1 MGGRKVTANGVFF
14 DLFGTLLIYG
24 NMEQAWSDWLS
35 EFHSRLRQNGLTI
48 TQEKFAR
55 CCNGFFSRKAPKKE
69 DGRFTVYELR
79 IQDLCNDLNLSV
91 ESKKIKKIADST
103 AAIWQKQISLAPN
116 AITVLKEIK
125 QSKVVGLIT
134 NFDHPPH
141 IYKLI
146 AQTGL
151 EPLLDVVVISGE
163 VELKKPMESLEEFFL
178 ETIRSFESSEEGERV
193 TEPREAELP
202 ADKESIIQK
211 LTTPE
216 NGVESQTTGASGER
230 PEVQNSGESLSKD
243 ARPVS
248 KPKAEERDKKS
259 SDVLKKLTDK

>member
-1 MGGRKVTANGVFF
+1 MEGRKITIKGVFF

-24 NMEQAWSDWLS
+24 DMEQAWSDWLS
-35 EFHSRLRQNGLTI
+35 EFHSRLKQNGLTI

-69 DGRFTVYELR
+69 NDHLTVYELR

-146 AQTGL
+146 AEKRL
-151 EPLLDVVVISGE
+151 EPLLDVVIISGE
-163 VELKKPMESLEEFFL
+163 VELKKPDPGIFHIALEKTGLKPHEVVYIGDTD
-178 ETIRSFESSEEGERV
+178 EDV
-193 TEPREAELP
+193 
-202 ADKESIIQK
+202 
-211 LTTPE
+211 
-216 NGVESQTTGASGER
+216 TGAQAASIVPILIQRRVPAKNGYAYDFDLDESKNASNR
-230 PEVQNSGESLSKD
+230 NSDSQEPPDVRTIKSLLQ
-243 ARPVS
+243 
-248 KPKAEERDKKS
+248 
-259 SDVLKKLTDK
+259 LKELLL

>member
-55 CCNGFFSRKAPKKE
+55 CCNGFFSRKAPQKE
-69 DGRFTVYELR
+69 NDHFTVYELR

-91 ESKKIKKIADST
+91 ESKEIKKIADST

-146 AQTGL
+146 AEKGL
-151 EPLLDVVVISGE
+151 EPLFDTVIISGE
-163 VELKKPMESLEEFFL
+163 VELKKPDPGIFHIALEKTGLKPHEVVYIGDTD
-178 ETIRSFESSEEGERV
+178 EDV
-193 TEPREAELP
+193 
-202 ADKESIIQK
+202 
-211 LTTPE
+211 
-216 NGVESQTTGASGER
+216 TGAQAASIVPILIQRRVPAKNGYAYDFDLDESKNASNR
-230 PEVQNSGESLSKD
+230 NSDSQEPSNVCTIKSLLQ
-243 ARPVS
+243 
-248 KPKAEERDKKS
+248 
-259 SDVLKKLTDK
+259 LKELLL